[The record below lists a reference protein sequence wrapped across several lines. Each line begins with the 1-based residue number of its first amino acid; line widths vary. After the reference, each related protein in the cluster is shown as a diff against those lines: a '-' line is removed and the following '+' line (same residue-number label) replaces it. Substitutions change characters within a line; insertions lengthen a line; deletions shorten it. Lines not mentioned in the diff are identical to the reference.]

1 MCQQHIYE
9 RNFDTALTVAMRLI
23 EYNDLITLVDAYS
36 LIALS
41 AYLAGNFGMCSN
53 AFTKL

>member
-1 MCQQHIYE
+1 
-9 RNFDTALTVAMRLI
+9 MRLI

-41 AYLAGNFGMCSN
+41 AYLAQSYGVCSN